1 MIGCYSLDGPTGA
14 PYYEILQIPGGL
26 GGRFMRSDGSWGTT
40 DTFATAP
47 PGDLALVE
55 SELADL
61 GVNASALYGLA
72 GEEEIIAV
80 VSAPV
85 RIDSRQGASQ
95 YVLLDMI
102 FGVEAVFKVGCSR

>member
-1 MIGCYSLDGPTGA
+1 MIGCYSLDGPAGA

-61 GVNASALYGLA
+61 GVNVSALYGLA
-72 GEEEIIAV
+72 GEEEIVAV

-85 RIDSRQGASQ
+85 RIDSRQVPSQ
-95 YVLLDMI
+95 YVLLDMM
-102 FGVEAVFKVGCSR
+102 FGVEAIFKVACSR

>member
-1 MIGCYSLDGPTGA
+1 MIGCYSLDGPAGA
-14 PYYEILQIPGGL
+14 PYYEVVQTPGGF
-26 GGRFMRSDGSWGTT
+26 GGRFSLRDGSWGTI
-40 DTFATAP
+40 DKYEPAAR
-47 PGDLALVE
+47 GDLAMVE

-85 RIDSRQGASQ
+85 RIDSRQGPSQ
-95 YVLLDMI
+95 YVLLGMM